1 MLDQKPLANDGFE
14 LEEIDGEILL
24 YSPTSTRSVYLNA
37 TASLIWR
44 LCDGV
49 HNVGEIVKQL
59 EDAFPEARDDI
70 AGDVIRSITLFV
82 DNGAMRLEPA
92 L

>member
-1 MLDQKPLANDGFE
+1 MIKIEMLRCFSAVARSGNLAD
-14 LEEIDGEILL
+14 
-24 YSPTSTRSVYLNA
+24 A
-37 TASLIWR
+37 AAR
-44 LCDGV
+44 LGRTQSAV
-49 HNVGEIVKQL
+49 SMTLKQL

>member
-1 MLDQKPLANDGFE
+1 MLDQRPLTNEGFE

-24 YSPTSTRSVYLNA
+24 YSPTSTRSVYLNL

-49 HNVGEIVKQL
+49 HNVGDIVKQL
-59 EDAFPEARDDI
+59 EDAFPEAREDI